1 MFKQFA
7 ACFVAV
13 CASAAVAQEQPA
25 QQPAQQGEPAAPRRA
40 TRPAPAPAPAA
51 MPARK
56 DTPAPDKDALAAAIT
71 RGVEIIVN
79 MQEGDTK
86 GEWPY
91 EGVYRERGQIPIGYR
106 VGGTGISGMCL
117 LHAPGY
123 EADEA
128 RHAAVRRAAEFV
140 IAGIDHPEMVPEHE
154 KTYDVRG
161 WGYTYG
167 AWFLLTMQDRKAVPA
182 DLKDKV
188 DGAIRWY
195 IEGVRRT
202 EIPESGGWNYS
213 MPAGPKKPNPSSP
226 FMTAPTLTMLFEAKK
241 QGYTVDAAMVERALN
256 ALERGR
262 SATGSVSY
270 AGPADRRPEATPG
283 SVGRMLCTECALSLA
298 GRSSPERVRGAI
310 DAFIVHW
317 DWLDQRRAATGTHVP
332 PYGVAPYY
340 FYFAHYYAGQAIELL
355 PQRERAEYRRR
366 LGQLLFSVRLDDGS
380 WNDRVFPRSANYGTA
395 MSVMALLMPQM
406 PRPAEWAADSR
417 EQSSKAADGL

>member
-13 CASAAVAQEQPA
+13 CASVAVAQERPA
-25 QQPAQQGEPAAPRRA
+25 QQAAPQPAQQGEPAAPRRA
-40 TRPAPAPAPAA
+40 SRPAPAPAPAA

-56 DTPAPDKDALAAAIT
+56 DTPAPDKDALAAAVS

-123 EADEA
+123 EGDEA

-140 IAGIDHPEMVPEHE
+140 ISGIDHPEMVPEHE

-241 QGYTVDAAMVERALN
+241 QGYAVDAAMVERALN

-262 SATGSVSY
+262 SPTGSVSY

-395 MSVMALLMPQM
+395 MSVMALLMPEM
-406 PRPAEWAADSR
+406 PRPAGWAADSR
-417 EQSSKAADGL
+417 